1 MAMTK
6 ETKPLFVYWGG
17 REFKD
22 TKNETE
28 MVSVSYFTEKGYKHP
43 NYMSGFSSELIE
55 NLHEEEWDNL
65 GEKEP
70 ITLTVEKGGP
80 NPKAKDGFYWNLIA
94 IELGHDSELWP
105 DGAPEGDKVPAPK
118 IVQQAPADD
127 MTKAI
132 DRDELADYIN
142 KESGDHGQHRM
153 TEAETRDFGAQLG
166 NAANTASR
174 IYAAYITSSE
184 TVVEFNE
191 DRFAA
196 LIVKNFKAIA
206 KAKQTIL
213 NERSAR

>member
-43 NYMSGFSSELIE
+43 NYMSGFSSEVVE

-80 NPKAKDGFYWNLIA
+80 NPKAKDGFYWNLLA
-94 IELGHDSELWP
+94 IELGHDSEMWP
-105 DGAPEGDKVPAPK
+105 DGAPDEAQVPAPK
-118 IVQQAPADD
+118 IVKQAPADD
-127 MTKAI
+127 
-132 DRDELADYIN
+132 RDEFADYIN

>member
-22 TKNETE
+22 TKNNTE
-28 MVSVSYFTEKGYKHP
+28 MVSVSFYREKGYEHP

-80 NPKAKDGFYWNLIA
+80 NPKAKDGFYWNLLA
-94 IELGHDSELWP
+94 IELGHDSEMWP
-105 DGAPEGDKVPAPK
+105 DGAPDEAQVPAPK
-118 IVQQAPADD
+118 IVKQAPADD
-127 MTKAI
+127 MTRVI

-153 TEAETRDFGAQLG
+153 TEAETRDFGA
-166 NAANTASR
+166 
-174 IYAAYITSSE
+174 
-184 TVVEFNE
+184 
-191 DRFAA
+191 
-196 LIVKNFKAIA
+196 
-206 KAKQTIL
+206 
-213 NERSAR
+213 